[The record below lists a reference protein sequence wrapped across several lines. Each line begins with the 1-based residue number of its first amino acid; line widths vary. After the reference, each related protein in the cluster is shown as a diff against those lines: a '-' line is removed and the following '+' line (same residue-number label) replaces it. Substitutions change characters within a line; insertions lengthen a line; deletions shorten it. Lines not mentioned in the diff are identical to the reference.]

1 MSLDGEKIYIERETG
16 QRDGAWTLGIPED
29 GREHKVLFAEVR
41 LSKTE
46 QLPCDNTQQEDT
58 I

>member
-1 MSLDGEKIYIERETG
+1 MGKKIYIERETG

-46 QLPCDNTQQEDT
+46 QLPCENTQQEDT